1 MFKCT
6 VSVHTVC
13 IGIWKV
19 EELFWTIPQR
29 IFSVFYA
36 RPNPDQTA
44 RMIVDIAQHKNS
56 LKQRNYYF
64 SVQFVITIRNIRLL
78 ISTKQKRPSSSDESV
93 SVIKMNFKWHWL
105 SWLFVSL
112 LWNKTTLKLVWPTSD
127 FVFIIAD
134 RQVIRNRKF
143 TFWWTALFR
152 EAKKTSRRRR
162 WSAFTM
168 RNWSSRPESSV
179 LQWYLGCCL
188 FRWFIA
194 GFLQN
199 KLEIIKYF
207 HIQMWKYNW
216 KSNWLKPKLYR
227 WKDT

>member
-1 MFKCT
+1 MHC
-6 VSVHTVC
+6 VGVC

-152 EAKKTSRRRR
+152 EARKMISIYNEKLVIT
-162 WSAFTM
+162 AGIFCATM
-168 RNWSSRPESSV
+168 VFGMLPIQVIYSWVSSKQIRN
-179 LQWYLGCCL
+179 
-188 FRWFIA
+188 
-194 GFLQN
+194 N
-199 KLEIIKYF
+199 
-207 HIQMWKYNW
+207 
-216 KSNWLKPKLYR
+216 
-227 WKDT
+227 